1 MKCYSGLRSAW
12 GLLGLCMGLFLLLLF
27 CSSFVVRKG
36 DRYASDAQWDLAL
49 ASYRDAAVSAKKDSH
64 VAKASVDRV

>member
-12 GLLGLCMGLFLLLLF
+12 GSLHGTFPPALVL
-27 CSSFVVRKG
+27 FVVRRAKRRSLCLRCAMG
-36 DRYASDAQWDLAL
+36 LGYRVL
-49 ASYRDAAVSAKKDSH
+49 YRDAAVSAKKDSH